1 MNIIITGAGK
11 GIGFETVKAFS
22 KDPNNNII
30 AISRNIEQLINI
42 EVVGENTFLF
52 PISYD
57 LSDINIDLKER
68 INSHFDK
75 IDILI
80 NNAGLLIN
88 KPFEDLTDND
98 FNQMFNIN
106 VKSVFKLINL
116 LLPFFQPESH
126 IVNISSMG
134 GFQGSA
140 KFKGLSLY
148 SAAKGALN
156 LLTECLAEEFNEVGI
171 KVNSLALG
179 SVNTEM
185 LQKAFPGYKAMV
197 QPQEMAL
204 YIKNFAETAHH
215 YLNGK
220 IIPVSLTTP

>member
-11 GIGFETVKAFS
+11 GIGFETAKAFS

-30 AISRNIEQLINI
+30 AFSRNIEQLKNLEIS
-42 EVVGENTFLF
+42 GENTFHF

-68 INSHFDK
+68 IGSHFDK
-75 IDILI
+75 IDIFI

-98 FNQMFNIN
+98 FDQMFNIN

-148 SAAKGALN
+148 SATKGALN
-156 LLTECLAEEFNEVGI
+156 ILTECLAEEFNELGI

-185 LQKAFPGYKAMV
+185 LQQAFPGYKAAV

-215 YLNGK
+215 YLSGK

>member
-30 AISRNIEQLINI
+30 TISRNIDQLKNLEIL
-42 EVVGENTFLF
+42 GENTFLF

-57 LSDINIDLKER
+57 LSDINFDLKER
-68 INSHFDK
+68 IGSHFNK

-88 KPFEDLTDND
+88 KPFDDLTDND
-98 FNQMFNIN
+98 FDQMFNIN

-134 GFQGSA
+134 
-140 KFKGLSLY
+140 
-148 SAAKGALN
+148 
-156 LLTECLAEEFNEVGI
+156 
-171 KVNSLALG
+171 
-179 SVNTEM
+179 
-185 LQKAFPGYKAMV
+185 
-197 QPQEMAL
+197 
-204 YIKNFAETAHH
+204 
-215 YLNGK
+215 
-220 IIPVSLTTP
+220 

>member
-11 GIGFETVKAFS
+11 GIGFETVIAFS

-30 AISRNIEQLINI
+30 AISRNIDLLKNI
-42 EVVGENTFLF
+42 EIVGENTFLF

-57 LSDINIDLKER
+57 LSNINFDLKVK
-68 INSHFDK
+68 IGILFNN

-88 KPFEDLTDND
+88 KPFEDLTVND
-98 FNQMFNIN
+98 FDQMFNIN

-156 LLTECLAEEFNEVGI
+156 ILTECLAEEFNEVGI

-185 LQKAFPGYKAMV
+185 LQQAFPGYKAMV

>member
-22 KDPNNNII
+22 KDSNNNII
-30 AISRNIEQLINI
+30 AISRNIDHLKKLEIL
-42 EVVGENTFLF
+42 GENTFLF

-57 LSDINIDLKER
+57 LSDINIDLKEK
-68 INSHFDK
+68 ISSHFNK

-98 FNQMFNIN
+98 FDQMFNIN

-156 LLTECLAEEFNEVGI
+156 ILTECLAEEFNEVGV

-185 LQKAFPGYKAMV
+185 LQQAFPGYKAAI

-204 YIKNFAETAHH
+204 FIKNFAETAHN